1 MTLMKTGTEFG
12 TERWE
17 EPDNSAVEYRAADGA
32 VLRFE
37 AFTGMTL
44 TLNRK
49 IGARITAHHGRL
61 EAAEIDSHYFVRVSD
76 EAYEIVREST
86 SARNAAHLEQH
97 ETMHGGQ
104 VHGGSQLVPLPERVD
119 ALCRAQW
126 RGARY
131 RHIVTTGQ
139 LDPEA
144 AVARAPS
151 FPEDFPQHWPAPGG
165 VEVRGSSLVITALTQ
180 GQRRSASITVRNRGG
195 TPQTIT
201 VHPPSHYS
209 FEVDSGDMVIPAGH
223 SVHVPVRY
231 LPRQVEPLEA
241 TLVID
246 TPSGRHEIQLEGRL
260 ARASFTSA

>member
-17 EPDNSAVEYRAADGA
+17 EPDHSAVEYRAADGA

-37 AFTGMTL
+37 AFAGGKL
-44 TLNRK
+44 GLRPK

-61 EAAEIDSHYFVRVSD
+61 EAAEIDSHYYVRVS
-76 EAYEIVREST
+76 EESYDVVHESS

-97 ETMHGGQ
+97 EVMHGGP
-104 VHGGSQLVPLPERVD
+104 VHGGSTTVPLPERVE

-126 RGARY
+126 RGGRY
-131 RHIVTTGQ
+131 RYIVSTGEV
-139 LDPEA
+139 DPEA

-151 FPEDFPQHWPAPGG
+151 FPEDFPLHWPAPGG
-165 VEVRGSSLVITALTQ
+165 VEVRTPSLVITALTQ
-180 GQRRSASITVRNRGG
+180 GQWRSASITVRNKEG
-195 TPQTIT
+195 TPQTIR

-209 FEVDSGDMVIPAGH
+209 FEANSGDVVIPAAA

-231 LPRQVEPLEA
+231 LARHAEPVEA
-241 TLVID
+241 SVVID
-246 TPSGRHEIQLEGRL
+246 TPSGPQEVMLEGRL
-260 ARASFTSA
+260 ARVAFTSV